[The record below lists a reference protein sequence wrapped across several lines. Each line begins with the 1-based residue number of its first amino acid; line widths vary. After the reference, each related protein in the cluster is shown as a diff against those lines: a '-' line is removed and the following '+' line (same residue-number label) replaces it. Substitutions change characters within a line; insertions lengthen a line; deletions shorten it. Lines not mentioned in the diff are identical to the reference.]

1 MLSIWLEKPFPLDF
15 ALKHSLL
22 LSLWYSLSTQVI
34 GKSVCF
40 RLERLSEDVGLYCV
54 RGVWVCADG
63 CVCVQTCV
71 CECVQ
76 MGMCVDV
83 RVWVCADESVCRRAC
98 VSNERKRTFK
108 RRGNGNYKIGRQ
120 IFSSFQ
126 SSLPSFAFSLSLSLS
141 LSLHNV
147 CAHPPSRTHTHII
160 QHSPFPQ

>member
-1 MLSIWLEKPFPLDF
+1 MLSIWLEKPFPFAF

-63 CVCVQTCV
+63 CVRADVRE

-76 MGMCVDV
+76 MGACADV
-83 RVWVCADESVCRRAC
+83 RVCRMR
-98 VSNERKRTFK
+98 EKGHL
-108 RRGNGNYKIGRQ
+108 RGEEMETTKLGDR
-120 IFSSFQ
+120 F
-126 SSLPSFAFSLSLSLS
+126 SLPSNPPFRPLLSHSLSLCLS
-141 LSLHNV
+141 LSTMCVHTHPH
-147 CAHPPSRTHTHII
+147 AHTHTHLPTFTIPSI
-160 QHSPFPQ
+160 GSES

>member
-1 MLSIWLEKPFPLDF
+1 MLSIWLEKPFPLAF

-22 LSLWYSLSTQVI
+22 LSLWYSLPTQVI

-83 RVWVCADESVCRRAC
+83 RVWECADGCVCRRAC

-141 LSLHNV
+141 TMCVHT
-147 CAHPPSRTHTHII
+147 HPHAHTHIF